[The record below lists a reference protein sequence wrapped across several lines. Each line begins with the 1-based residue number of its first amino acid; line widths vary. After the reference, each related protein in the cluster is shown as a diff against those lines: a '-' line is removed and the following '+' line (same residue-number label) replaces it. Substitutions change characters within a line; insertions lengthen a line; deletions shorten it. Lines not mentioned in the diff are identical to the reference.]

1 MRVHNL
7 LAGLLGLVGLA
18 IAAPT
23 PQSSAVQL
31 VPNVSQPT
39 IESNLL
45 PRAAPQCSTLDPEK
59 WLIHVCG
66 RHVITNLLG
75 VNLLN
80 HCTALSHAVAHEVI
94 DTSQSDGII
103 CFFYD
108 GSNHCNSE
116 HMIATVNRHTDIPA
130 PFGKRAEFVMCR
142 RKQMGDAAEIEAR
155 GEHDSSPDLD
165 SFVQPDESRAL
176 VSPVSNCITPDS
188 RNHFLN
194 ICTEDSYG
202 NAFPNRWIDTCVQL
216 SPNVAHHVTIIV
228 QKAGLMCKFYDD
240 SNGCSGNVRYITRT
254 KDKPHRFEP
263 PAEFGNDLKYAL
275 CRRGE
280 WKRDT
285 DELKLETHDED
296 VTLDTTTDQST
307 GADTNE
313 ITTSTKM
320 KYLLAR
326 ISSDITSIELKENSM
341 YICTRLSDRVGR
353 RVTHTTQHNSAA
365 CQFFASNC
373 DGAPLL
379 TLKHNMF
386 GYLDQAISSD
396 IGSQI
401 THVKCGIYGFPNVSA
416 RDEDTSSDVA
426 VHTATK
432 ADLPLIAKII
442 SSTTSMDI
450 DEGLANRCKKLNNH
464 VAHDVK
470 YTSLRHDI
478 ICVFYENG
486 CGAGRKPL
494 VAIRPKDAAYSDEPM
509 ASDLGKKMTHVK
521 CGIWNMPDE
530 TEMPHGSVDMY
541 ARDEDA
547 SAAAAADI
555 IYATDPDTADDS
567 AVTDVV
573 YATHMYADTRVSS
586 IEESALG
593 QCYRLPNETIKQ
605 VTWIEQPQGYVC
617 DYYQRDCQDGNVL
630 RTLDTRKAKW
640 SYPTEPEVGMQIE
653 YAMCKHSFDK
663 RDGPVMSEGPVV
675 NSPLSVVAS
684 SSVTLDSQ
692 ITKLPALERGQ
703 LRIGEDID
711 NKQIRAVVNALNVCV
726 NFPTPQYPNSTRTL
740 DRSGLTICK
749 YYAETECAE
758 PLMLDALNDEEKDWK
773 IRSDFAQRINSAKC
787 TIFES
792 VAPANIRV
800 RVPESTLEWGQLR
813 IGEDLG
819 NTHIRKVV
827 SALNGCVDFPTPM
840 YPHSIH
846 FLEQSGRSEC
856 LFYSKSACPGA
867 PVLHTLNPEEKD
879 LKQPTK
885 LAQQINSA
893 QCAVLESLEIPPTS
907 IQTRSEL
914 LPQVKANGIQ
924 VTVGHSVSALSTS
937 SLKVADLY
945 ICNEAN
951 LDPAHCTV
959 LHTLNQCVAF
969 PGPFAYQTK
978 VITQAKGSLCK
989 YYTKPGC
996 MAGDLYFSYMS
1007 NPTQDARLSG
1017 WGVEKLAGVWCG
1029 GTGAISTADVSA
1041 VNTRTSIDSSTVVPS
1056 NLAKRGNPFYHWS
1069 TSPGSTSI
1077 CRQRN
1082 FTFCTN
1088 NAVNALHQCVSFAP
1102 ADQGPASMIQYT
1114 GVYCKWY
1121 ADSGGA
1127 SGEHKAYDF
1136 LDSRKG
1142 DAYADGLSRL
1152 YRSVKCG
1159 KDAW

>member
-45 PRAAPQCSTLDPEK
+45 PGAAPQCSTLDPEK

-254 KDKPHRFEP
+254 IDKPHRFEP
-263 PAEFGNDLKYAL
+263 PAEFGNDLKYVL

-280 WKRDT
+280 WKRDAG
-285 DELKLETHDED
+285 ELELETHDED
-296 VTLDTTTDQST
+296 VTLDTTIGQST
-307 GADTNE
+307 RTDTNE
-313 ITTSTKM
+313 VTTWTKT

-353 RVTHTTQHNSAA
+353 RVIHTTQHNFAA

-373 DGAPLL
+373 DGAPVL
-379 TLKHNMF
+379 TLKPNMF

-426 VHTATK
+426 IHTASK

-470 YTSLRHDI
+470 YTSLRHEI
-478 ICVFYENG
+478 ICAFYENG
-486 CGAGRKPL
+486 
-494 VAIRPKDAAYSDEPM
+494 
-509 ASDLGKKMTHVK
+509 
-521 CGIWNMPDE
+521 
-530 TEMPHGSVDMY
+530 
-541 ARDEDA
+541 
-547 SAAAAADI
+547 
-555 IYATDPDTADDS
+555 
-567 AVTDVV
+567 
-573 YATHMYADTRVSS
+573 
-586 IEESALG
+586 
-593 QCYRLPNETIKQ
+593 
-605 VTWIEQPQGYVC
+605 
-617 DYYQRDCQDGNVL
+617 
-630 RTLDTRKAKW
+630 
-640 SYPTEPEVGMQIE
+640 
-653 YAMCKHSFDK
+653 
-663 RDGPVMSEGPVV
+663 
-675 NSPLSVVAS
+675 
-684 SSVTLDSQ
+684 
-692 ITKLPALERGQ
+692 
-703 LRIGEDID
+703 
-711 NKQIRAVVNALNVCV
+711 
-726 NFPTPQYPNSTRTL
+726 
-740 DRSGLTICK
+740 
-749 YYAETECAE
+749 
-758 PLMLDALNDEEKDWK
+758 
-773 IRSDFAQRINSAKC
+773 
-787 TIFES
+787 
-792 VAPANIRV
+792 
-800 RVPESTLEWGQLR
+800 
-813 IGEDLG
+813 
-819 NTHIRKVV
+819 
-827 SALNGCVDFPTPM
+827 
-840 YPHSIH
+840 
-846 FLEQSGRSEC
+846 
-856 LFYSKSACPGA
+856 
-867 PVLHTLNPEEKD
+867 
-879 LKQPTK
+879 
-885 LAQQINSA
+885 
-893 QCAVLESLEIPPTS
+893 
-907 IQTRSEL
+907 
-914 LPQVKANGIQ
+914 
-924 VTVGHSVSALSTS
+924 
-937 SLKVADLY
+937 
-945 ICNEAN
+945 
-951 LDPAHCTV
+951 
-959 LHTLNQCVAF
+959 
-969 PGPFAYQTK
+969 
-978 VITQAKGSLCK
+978 
-989 YYTKPGC
+989 
-996 MAGDLYFSYMS
+996 
-1007 NPTQDARLSG
+1007 
-1017 WGVEKLAGVWCG
+1017 
-1029 GTGAISTADVSA
+1029 
-1041 VNTRTSIDSSTVVPS
+1041 
-1056 NLAKRGNPFYHWS
+1056 
-1069 TSPGSTSI
+1069 
-1077 CRQRN
+1077 
-1082 FTFCTN
+1082 
-1088 NAVNALHQCVSFAP
+1088 
-1102 ADQGPASMIQYT
+1102 
-1114 GVYCKWY
+1114 
-1121 ADSGGA
+1121 
-1127 SGEHKAYDF
+1127 
-1136 LDSRKG
+1136 
-1142 DAYADGLSRL
+1142 
-1152 YRSVKCG
+1152 
-1159 KDAW
+1159 

>member
-39 IESNLL
+39 IESNLV
-45 PRAAPQCSTLDPEK
+45 PGAAPQCSTLDPEK

-66 RHVITNLLG
+66 HHIITNLLG

-80 HCTALSHAVAHEVI
+80 HCTALSRAVAHEVT

-103 CFFYD
+103 CYFYD

-116 HMIATVNRHTDIPA
+116 HMIATVNRHTEIPA
-130 PFGKRAEFVMCR
+130 PFGKRAEFVMCKR
-142 RKQMGDAAEIEAR
+142 RQMGDAAEIEAR
-155 GEHDSSPDLD
+155 GQDDSSPDLE

-188 RNHFLN
+188 RDHFLN

-254 KDKPHRFEP
+254 IDKPHRFEP
-263 PAEFGNDLKYAL
+263 PAEFGNDLKYVL

-280 WKRDT
+280 WKRDAG
-285 DELKLETHDED
+285 ELELETHDED
-296 VTLDTTTDQST
+296 VTLDTTIGQST
-307 GADTNE
+307 RTDTNE
-313 ITTSTKM
+313 VTTWTKT

-353 RVTHTTQHNSAA
+353 RVIHTTQHNFAA

-373 DGAPLL
+373 DGAPVL
-379 TLKHNMF
+379 TLKPNMF

-426 VHTATK
+426 IPTASE

-464 VAHDVK
+464 VAHDVR

-478 ICVFYENG
+478 VCVFYENG
-486 CGAGRKPL
+486 CGAGHKPL
-494 VAIRPKDAAYSDEPM
+494 VSIRPKDAAYSDEPM
-509 ASDLGKKMTHVK
+509 ALDLGKKMTHVK

-547 SAAAAADI
+547 FAVAAADI

-593 QCYRLPNETIKQ
+593 QCYRLPSETIKQ

-640 SYPTEPEVGMQIE
+640 SYPTEPEVGMQIG

-663 RDGPVMSEGPVV
+663 RDVPVMSEGTVV

-684 SSVTLDSQ
+684 SS
-692 ITKLPALERGQ
+692 
-703 LRIGEDID
+703 
-711 NKQIRAVVNALNVCV
+711 
-726 NFPTPQYPNSTRTL
+726 
-740 DRSGLTICK
+740 
-749 YYAETECAE
+749 
-758 PLMLDALNDEEKDWK
+758 
-773 IRSDFAQRINSAKC
+773 FAGNL
-787 TIFES
+787 
-792 VAPANIRV
+792 
-800 RVPESTLEWGQLR
+800 RVPRFPPLGQGQLR

-827 SALNGCVDFPTPM
+827 GALNGCIDFPTSM
-840 YPHSIH
+840 YPDSIH

-867 PVLHTLNPEEKD
+867 PILHTLNPEEKD
-879 LKQPTK
+879 LNQPTK

-893 QCAVLESLEIPPTS
+893 QCAVSESIEIPPAS
-907 IQTRSEL
+907 IQTRSGL
-914 LPQVKANGIQ
+914 LAQVKANDIQ
-924 VTVGHSVSALSTS
+924 VTVDHSVSALSTS

-951 LDPAHCTV
+951 LDPAHCTI
-959 LHTLNQCVAF
+959 LHTLNQCIAF

-996 MAGDLYFSYMS
+996 MDGDLYFSYMS
-1007 NPTQDARLSG
+1007 NPT
-1017 WGVEKLAGVWCG
+1017 
-1029 GTGAISTADVSA
+1029 
-1041 VNTRTSIDSSTVVPS
+1041 
-1056 NLAKRGNPFYHWS
+1056 
-1069 TSPGSTSI
+1069 
-1077 CRQRN
+1077 
-1082 FTFCTN
+1082 
-1088 NAVNALHQCVSFAP
+1088 
-1102 ADQGPASMIQYT
+1102 
-1114 GVYCKWY
+1114 
-1121 ADSGGA
+1121 
-1127 SGEHKAYDF
+1127 
-1136 LDSRKG
+1136 
-1142 DAYADGLSRL
+1142 
-1152 YRSVKCG
+1152 
-1159 KDAW
+1159 

>member
-45 PRAAPQCSTLDPEK
+45 PGAAPQCSTLDPEK

-263 PAEFGNDLKYAL
+263 PAEFGNDLKYEL
-275 CRRGE
+275 YRRGE
-280 WKRDT
+280 WKRDA

-313 ITTSTKM
+313 VTTSTKTQ
-320 KYLLAR
+320 YLLAR

-353 RVTHTTQHNSAA
+353 RVTHTTQHNFAA
-365 CQFFASNC
+365 CQFFASDC

-379 TLKHNMF
+379 TLKPNMF

-396 IGSQI
+396 VGSQI

-426 VHTATK
+426 VHTATE

-450 DEGLANRCKKLNNH
+450 DEGLANRCK
-464 VAHDVK
+464 
-470 YTSLRHDI
+470 
-478 ICVFYENG
+478 
-486 CGAGRKPL
+486 
-494 VAIRPKDAAYSDEPM
+494 
-509 ASDLGKKMTHVK
+509 
-521 CGIWNMPDE
+521 
-530 TEMPHGSVDMY
+530 
-541 ARDEDA
+541 
-547 SAAAAADI
+547 
-555 IYATDPDTADDS
+555 
-567 AVTDVV
+567 
-573 YATHMYADTRVSS
+573 
-586 IEESALG
+586 
-593 QCYRLPNETIKQ
+593 
-605 VTWIEQPQGYVC
+605 
-617 DYYQRDCQDGNVL
+617 
-630 RTLDTRKAKW
+630 
-640 SYPTEPEVGMQIE
+640 
-653 YAMCKHSFDK
+653 
-663 RDGPVMSEGPVV
+663 
-675 NSPLSVVAS
+675 
-684 SSVTLDSQ
+684 
-692 ITKLPALERGQ
+692 
-703 LRIGEDID
+703 
-711 NKQIRAVVNALNVCV
+711 
-726 NFPTPQYPNSTRTL
+726 
-740 DRSGLTICK
+740 
-749 YYAETECAE
+749 
-758 PLMLDALNDEEKDWK
+758 
-773 IRSDFAQRINSAKC
+773 
-787 TIFES
+787 
-792 VAPANIRV
+792 
-800 RVPESTLEWGQLR
+800 
-813 IGEDLG
+813 
-819 NTHIRKVV
+819 
-827 SALNGCVDFPTPM
+827 
-840 YPHSIH
+840 
-846 FLEQSGRSEC
+846 
-856 LFYSKSACPGA
+856 
-867 PVLHTLNPEEKD
+867 
-879 LKQPTK
+879 
-885 LAQQINSA
+885 
-893 QCAVLESLEIPPTS
+893 
-907 IQTRSEL
+907 
-914 LPQVKANGIQ
+914 
-924 VTVGHSVSALSTS
+924 
-937 SLKVADLY
+937 
-945 ICNEAN
+945 
-951 LDPAHCTV
+951 
-959 LHTLNQCVAF
+959 
-969 PGPFAYQTK
+969 
-978 VITQAKGSLCK
+978 
-989 YYTKPGC
+989 
-996 MAGDLYFSYMS
+996 
-1007 NPTQDARLSG
+1007 
-1017 WGVEKLAGVWCG
+1017 
-1029 GTGAISTADVSA
+1029 
-1041 VNTRTSIDSSTVVPS
+1041 
-1056 NLAKRGNPFYHWS
+1056 
-1069 TSPGSTSI
+1069 
-1077 CRQRN
+1077 
-1082 FTFCTN
+1082 
-1088 NAVNALHQCVSFAP
+1088 
-1102 ADQGPASMIQYT
+1102 
-1114 GVYCKWY
+1114 
-1121 ADSGGA
+1121 
-1127 SGEHKAYDF
+1127 
-1136 LDSRKG
+1136 
-1142 DAYADGLSRL
+1142 
-1152 YRSVKCG
+1152 
-1159 KDAW
+1159 

>member
-7 LAGLLGLVGLA
+7 LAGLLGLAGLA

-31 VPNVSQPT
+31 VPDVSQPT
-39 IESNLL
+39 VESNLV
-45 PRAAPQCSTLDPEK
+45 PGAAPQCSTLDPKK

-80 HCTALSHAVAHEVI
+80 HCTALTRAVAHEVT
-94 DTSQSDGII
+94 DTSQPDGII
-103 CFFYD
+103 CYFYD
-108 GSNHCNSE
+108 GSNHCDSE
-116 HMIATVNRHTDIPA
+116 HMIATVTRHADIPA

-155 GEHDSSPDLD
+155 GEDDSSPDLD

-188 RNHFLN
+188 KNHFLN
-194 ICTEDSYG
+194 ICTQYSYG

-216 SPNVAHHVTIIV
+216 SPNVAHHATIIV

-254 KDKPHRFEP
+254 IDKPHRFEP

-280 WKRDT
+280 WKRDAG
-285 DELKLETHDED
+285 ELELETHDED

-307 GADTNE
+307 GTDTNE
-313 ITTSTKM
+313 VTTSTKT

-353 RVTHTTQHNSAA
+353 RVTHTTQHNFAA

-373 DGAPLL
+373 DGAPVLI
-379 TLKHNMF
+379 LKPNMF

-426 VHTATK
+426 VHTASE
-432 ADLPLIAKII
+432 ADLPLIAKIT

-478 ICVFYENG
+478 ICAFYENNG
-486 CGAGRKPL
+486 CGAGHKPL
-494 VAIRPKDAAYSDEPM
+494 VSIRPKDAAYSDEPM

-547 SAAAAADI
+547 SAASDVVH
-555 IYATDPDTADDS
+555 ATDPDTADDS

-663 RDGPVMSEGPVV
+663 RDGPVMSEGTVV

-684 SSVTLDSQ
+684 SLVTLDSQ
-692 ITKLPALERGQ
+692 ISKLPA
-703 LRIGEDID
+703 
-711 NKQIRAVVNALNVCV
+711 
-726 NFPTPQYPNSTRTL
+726 
-740 DRSGLTICK
+740 
-749 YYAETECAE
+749 
-758 PLMLDALNDEEKDWK
+758 
-773 IRSDFAQRINSAKC
+773 
-787 TIFES
+787 
-792 VAPANIRV
+792 
-800 RVPESTLEWGQLR
+800 LEWGQLR

-819 NTHIRKVV
+819 NIHIRKVV

-840 YPHSIH
+840 YPDSIH
-846 FLEQSGRSEC
+846 LLEQSGRSEC

-867 PVLHTLNPEEKD
+867 PIFHTLNPEEKD

-893 QCAVLESLEIPPTS
+893 QCAVLESLEIPPAS
-907 IQTRSEL
+907 IQTRNEL
-914 LPQVKANGIQ
+914 LPQVKANDIQ

-978 VITQAKGSLCK
+978 VITQARGSLYK
-989 YYTKPGC
+989 YYTKPSC
-996 MAGDLYFSYMS
+996 MDGDLYFSYMS

-1029 GTGAISTADVSA
+1029 GTGATSTADISA
-1041 VNTRTSIDSSTVVPS
+1041 INTHLHRFLHYQSL
-1056 NLAKRGNPFYHWS
+1056 NLAKRGSPFYHW
-1069 TSPGSTSI
+1069 STSI

-1082 FTFCTN
+1082 FALCTN

-1102 ADQGPASMIQYT
+1102 AHQGPASMIQYA

-1121 ADSGGA
+1121 ADSGCA

-1152 YRSVKCG
+1152 YRSVKCE